1 MIEKYIYHKIENL
14 PEEGW
19 FHPCFLCYTITGQ
32 YKKIENVGEKIYD
45 YNVYLCKPCQKKIL
59 KDTELENKYRKM
71 VIKFIRL
78 KCL

>member
-1 MIEKYIYHKIENL
+1 MITKYIYHEIEDL
-14 PEEGW
+14 PDEGW

-45 YNVYLCKPCQKKIL
+45 YNVYLCKPCQKKIS
-59 KDTELENKYRKM
+59 KDIELEKKYRKM

-78 KCL
+78 KIY